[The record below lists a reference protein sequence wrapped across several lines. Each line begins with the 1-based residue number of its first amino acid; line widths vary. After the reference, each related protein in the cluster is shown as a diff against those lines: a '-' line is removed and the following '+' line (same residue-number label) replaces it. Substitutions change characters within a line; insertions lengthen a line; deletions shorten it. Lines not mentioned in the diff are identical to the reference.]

1 MGLMYIRKGINMRI
15 PIFNKKAFGIY
26 TYRDADNKLA
36 FMLTKEV
43 KDKSQWSVEEVKFLP
58 DRGRS
63 K

>member
-1 MGLMYIRKGINMRI
+1 MRI
-15 PIFNKKAFGIY
+15 PIVNKKAFGIY

-43 KDKSQWSVEEVKFLP
+43 KDKNEWSVEEVWFFP
-58 DRGRS
+58 ERGRG